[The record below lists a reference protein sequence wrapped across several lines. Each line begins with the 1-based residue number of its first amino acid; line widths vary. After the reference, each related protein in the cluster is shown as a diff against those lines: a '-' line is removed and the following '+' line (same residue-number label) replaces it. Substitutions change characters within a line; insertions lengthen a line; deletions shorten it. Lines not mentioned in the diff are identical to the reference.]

1 MYPTWTLV
9 VFRMTPLDTT
19 PQEKIPLWE
28 HQRAAVE
35 RAKNVSGYA
44 LLQEMGTGKTATA
57 CNILRQKWRE
67 AGSLVS
73 TLILAPPIVLENWR
87 RELLAHTDVPKDRIV
102 VLSGT
107 GKKRL
112 EALDRAMKL
121 YGTRFVAIT
130 NYEGLLMAPLYA
142 NLLER
147 WRPQCLVVDESHR
160 CKDIKARRT
169 KLAIQL
175 ADQADLCRLILT
187 GTPVLNS
194 PMDLFSQ
201 YRIMDRGEA
210 LGKNFFVFRAS
221 YFVDRNAYMP
231 KQKYFP
237 DWRPTEDGMER
248 LNKVIQRTASRVEKK
263 DCLDLPP
270 LVRKTIEVE
279 LSPEQRKLYDA
290 MKTDFVAYLGDKACV
305 AQLAITK
312 ALRLQQIVSGHVPL
326 EGEQG
331 DISVR
336 DLADTPRESALREL
350 LGEIAPYHKV
360 IVWTVFRHSY
370 GVVRR
375 VASDLDLPFVEVHGE
390 VGPSAKQAAVDAF
403 ERDPKVRVLIGHPG
417 SGGIGVNLVAAS
429 YSIFYS
435 RSFSL
440 ENDLQAEARNYR
452 GGSHIHEKVTRID
465 LVARNTI
472 DETVLN
478 ALQAKSQMSVELLRQ
493 EFS

>member
-1 MYPTWTLV
+1 MTV
-9 VFRMTPLDTT
+9 V
-19 PQEKIPLWE
+19 EKIPLWS
-28 HQRAAVE
+28 HQREAVAI
-35 RAKNVSGYA
+35 AKNVTGYG
-44 LLQEMGTGKTATA
+44 LLFEMGTGKTATA
-57 CNILRQKWRE
+57 CNILREKWRQY
-67 AGSLVS
+67 GSLAS

-102 VLSGT
+102 VLAGT

-112 EALDRAMKL
+112 DLLTVARER
-121 YGTRFVAIT
+121 YGDQFIAIT

-142 NLLER
+142 NILER
-147 WRPQCLVVDESHR
+147 WRPSCLVADESHR

-221 YFVDRNAYMP
+221 YFQDRNAYMP
-231 KQKYFP
+231 KTRYFP
-237 DWRPTEDGMER
+237 DWRPTEEGMER

-326 EGEQG
+326 EGEGG
-331 DISVR
+331 DQTVR
-336 DLADTPRESALREL
+336 ELTDTPREAALRAL
-350 LGEIAPYHKV
+350 LEEIAPHHKV

-370 GVVRR
+370 GVVRK
-375 VASDLDLPFVEVHGE
+375 VSTELGLPFVEVHGE
-390 VGPSAKQAAVDAF
+390 VGPSAKQAAVNAF
-403 ERDPKVRVLIGHPG
+403 EKDPAVRVLIGHPG

-429 YSIFYS
+429 YAIFYS
-435 RSFSL
+435 RNFSL

-452 GGSHIHEKVTRID
+452 GGSHIHDKVTRID
-465 LVARNTI
+465 IVAKDSI
-472 DETVLN
+472 DETVFS
-478 ALQAKSQMSVELLRQ
+478 ALSAKSQMSVELLRQ